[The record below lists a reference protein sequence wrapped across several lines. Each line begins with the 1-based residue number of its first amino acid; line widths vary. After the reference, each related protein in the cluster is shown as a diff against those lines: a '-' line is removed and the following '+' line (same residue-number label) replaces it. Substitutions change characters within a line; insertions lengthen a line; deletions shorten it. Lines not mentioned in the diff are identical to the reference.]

1 MRRAIV
7 KRLAIAAAVVV
18 VLAFA
23 GCTRM
28 PFEGTASSAPRCEL
42 WRGIDC
48 RVVGGRIVYV
58 QRDDPDGDGDVH
70 VVLASRGSVTWPG
83 VSVVKL
89 SASLRNTPG
98 LGVGRWLVASGHTY
112 AGSHGED
119 IVGAVEVATYS
130 RW

>member
-1 MRRAIV
+1 MRRPIV
-7 KRLAIAAAVVV
+7 KRLAIAAAVLV

-28 PFEGTASSAPRCEL
+28 PFEDTAAGAPRCEL

-48 RVVGGRIVYV
+48 HVVSGRIVYV

-89 SASLRNTPG
+89 PASLRGTPD
-98 LGVGRWLVASGHTY
+98 LGVGRWLVASGDTY

-119 IVGAVEVATYS
+119 IVEAVEVATYS